1 MCQLEITRSY
11 CNCSPILPA
20 NVLRNC
26 CAYNYLPTGTLDGM
40 ESCSSRVVHSGLHSF
55 RMARSGIFRS
65 ARLFFSDLDANA
77 SDSTLFAHLTRTR
90 PKMWRI
96 HLVDDVISTFFTVV
110 IRSTHLSIADLIK
123 NQKIKKIRKR

>member
-1 MCQLEITRSY
+1 
-11 CNCSPILPA
+11 
-20 NVLRNC
+20 
-26 CAYNYLPTGTLDGM
+26 M

-77 SDSTLFAHLTRTR
+77 SDCTLFAHLTRTR
-90 PKMWRI
+90 PEMWRI
-96 HLVDDVISTFFTVV
+96 HLVDDVISTFFTVIV

-123 NQKIKKIRKR
+123 NQKIQKNL